1 MTQNTSYGYSTETS
15 LSFVEA
21 VKQTT
26 EFLKEQGFGILATI
40 DVKAKMKEKVDKDM
54 EDYVILGACNPP
66 NAAKALDAE
75 IEIGLLL
82 PCNVIV
88 YVKEGQTY
96 VSAVMPSAMMGA
108 IGNPALNE
116 VADFVEGELKAVI
129 DQLAVL

>member
-1 MTQNTSYGYSTETS
+1 MPKQTSYGYSTTVD
-15 LSFVEA
+15 LSFDEA
-21 VKQTT
+21 VQKTT
-26 EFLKEQGFGILATI
+26 TLLKEQGFGVLTI
-40 DVKAKMKEKVDKDM
+40 IHVKATMKKKLDKDM

-88 YVKEGQTY
+88 YVKDGQTH

-108 IGNPALNE
+108 IGNSELNE
-116 VADFVEGELKAVI
+116 VADFVEEKLRHVI
-129 DQLAVL
+129 DQLE